1 MIMRSI
7 IDDVLEQ
14 GKELCITFID
24 YSAAFDSVSHKYI
37 DTTLQEA
44 GASIKTRRMFRAIY
58 QAASAVTKVND
69 TNGKISYSD
78 SFPIRRGVLQGDI
91 TSPIYFIL
99 ALEAILRDHDCQR
112 RGVQFGNQII
122 HTLGYADD
130 AALLDTT
137 TVNASERVTSIAA
150 GSKQDADMIINV
162 AKTVC
167 MHVRRQ
173 EKCSEVTDKEA
184 RSNAKFVCP
193 HVGCNYVFHNKHG
206 LKIHMAKCKRRDIHI
221 VDKIVA
227 VEGEAGSST
236 RRFTVRWQGYGA
248 EDDTQE
254 PYSNLP
260 PHMIKEYLIANDIYN
275 FNWPGARCPLCD
287 KPCKNARGVK
297 SHMQYCY
304 HNNTGGVQ
312 DPQNFKQSI

>member
-1 MIMRSI
+1 MSGESNTLRSCPHRFFASMMRLVTSCCC
-7 IDDVLEQ
+7 EP
-14 GKELCITFID
+14 
-24 YSAAFDSVSHKYI
+24 SAAKMLPRYLKRKTFFNALPSH
-37 DTTLQEA
+37 
-44 GASIKTRRMFRAIY
+44 F
-58 QAASAVTKVND
+58 
-69 TNGKISYSD
+69 
-78 SFPIRRGVLQGDI
+78 
-91 TSPIYFIL
+91 
-99 ALEAILRDHDCQR
+99 
-112 RGVQFGNQII
+112 
-122 HTLGYADD
+122 TLGREAWLFLCFWTRAAA
-130 AALLDTT
+130 AALL
-137 TVNASERVTSIAA
+137 
-150 GSKQDADMIINV
+150 
-162 AKTVC
+162 C
-167 MHVRRQ
+167 L
-173 EKCSEVTDKEA
+173 
-184 RSNAKFVCP
+184 KF
-193 HVGCNYVFHNKHG
+193 YVFHNKHG